1 MWYDGSSQNT
11 CGSVLTSEAII
22 VTMAF
27 WLFEHDDV
35 CNPNP
40 NVLAVLPVCLGQRAL
55 EWNQDLSDRTVP
67 FSHKVL

>member
-1 MWYDGSSQNT
+1 
-11 CGSVLTSEAII
+11 
-22 VTMAF
+22 MAF